1 MFNNR
6 IARNT
11 LYLYGQQIVQMVVGL
26 VTTRILVNSLGEVDY
41 GLFGLLGGVMSVF
54 MVLNAIE
61 AATMRFI
68 TYEQGKGS
76 DTARLHVV
84 FSTAQH
90 VHFAIA
96 GIVLLV
102 AETIGMYYV
111 CNHLVMPPERLT
123 AVIIVFQLYL
133 VATLFAI
140 ISAPF
145 DALIVAHERM
155 GVFATISIY
164 QTFLNLII
172 VLIVKYVDT
181 DRLILYAS
189 LIMLL
194 QISLRLIYGWYCNR
208 RFPETRGRWVFDR
221 KLFSRM
227 FRFGIWSFNGTLATI
242 GYTQGL
248 NLLLNYFYNPV
259 MNTAFSLANS
269 VYSKLYSFAENF
281 LIAVKPQLVKNYAAG
296 NMEYMH
302 RLMITSS
309 QLGVYLMFIL
319 SLPVMLETHFIYYIW
334 IGDIP
339 DHTVWFLR
347 IALFSIG
354 VNTLGNVMTMSI
366 QATGRIAKYQ
376 IIEGNL
382 LLLTVPLAWF
392 CLWKGLPPE
401 SVFCAQLLMFLITQ
415 VARML
420 IVCPAIQLNIWHYIR
435 KVVLRP
441 VIVIVAG
448 SIIPVLVHN
457 FGGLSTHP
465 ITQVVIVT
473 FVSLLSSCL
482 AVYYIGCSRSQ
493 RQLVLQKIHSFIHR

>member
-1 MFNNR
+1 MSNSR

-11 LYLYGQQIVQMVVGL
+11 LYLYGQQIVQMIVGL
-26 VTTRILVNSLGEVDY
+26 VTTRVLIQSLGKIDY
-41 GLFGLLGGVMSVF
+41 GLFSVLGGVMSVF

-68 TYEQGKGS
+68 TFEQGKGS
-76 DTARLHVV
+76 DTARIHVV

-123 AVIIVFQLYL
+123 AVIVVFQLYL

-155 GVFATISIY
+155 GVFASISIY
-164 QTFLNLII
+164 QTFINLAI
-172 VLIVKYVDT
+172 VFIVKYAET
-181 DRLILYAS
+181 DRLILYAA

-194 QISLRLIYGWYCNR
+194 QVSLRLIYGWYCNR
-208 RFPETRGRWVFDR
+208 HFPETRGRWVFDR
-221 KLFSRM
+221 KLFSQM

-242 GYTQGL
+242 GYTQGI
-248 NLLLNYFYNPV
+248 NLLLNYFFGPLL
-259 MNTAFSLANS
+259 NTAFSLANS

-281 LIAVKPQLVKNYAAG
+281 LIAVKPQLVKSYAAG
-296 NMEYMH
+296 NLDNMH

-309 QLGVYLMFIL
+309 QLGVYLMFIM
-319 SLPVMLETHFIYYIW
+319 SLPVMLETHFIYYLW
-334 IGDIP
+334 IGEVT

-376 IIEGNL
+376 LIEGNL

-401 SVFCAQLLMFLITQ
+401 SVFCVQLLMFVITQ
-415 VARML
+415 VARTL
-420 IVCPAIQLNIWHYIR
+420 IVCPALQMSIWYYVR
-435 KVVLRP
+435 KVMIRP
-441 VIVIVAG
+441 AIVILIG

-457 FGGLSTHP
+457 YGGLSTHP
-465 ITQVVIVT
+465 ITQVIIVT
-473 FVSLLSSCL
+473 FVSLLSSSL
-482 AVYYIGCSRSQ
+482 AVYYIGCSSSQ
-493 RQLVLQKIHSFIHR
+493 RQLVRQKLRNIIHR